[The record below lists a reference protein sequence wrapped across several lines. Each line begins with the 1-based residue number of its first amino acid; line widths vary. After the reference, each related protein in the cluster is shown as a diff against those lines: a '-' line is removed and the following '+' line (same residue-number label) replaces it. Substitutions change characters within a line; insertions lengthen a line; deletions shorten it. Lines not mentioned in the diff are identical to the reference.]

1 MGNIIIKELKTK
13 EDIIS
18 AYPIISQIYSEM
30 SIEDYL
36 AYIDE
41 MVMRSD
47 YKMIGAFLDNKLVGV
62 SGYLILLMIYCGRY
76 IQLSNLVVDQNYRGL
91 KIGTKIIHHI
101 EEIGRELECKKIIL
115 ESYTENKK
123 SHSLYYK
130 EGFHIRGFHF
140 MKSL

>member
-1 MGNIIIKELKTK
+1 MENFIIKELTTK
-13 EDIIS
+13 EEIIS
-18 AYPIISQIYSEM
+18 AYPIINQIYSEM
-30 SIEDYL
+30 TLDQYHL
-36 AYIDE
+36 YIDE
-41 MVMRSD
+41 MVARSD

-62 SGYLILLMIYCGRY
+62 SGYMILLMIYCGRY
-76 IQLSNLVVDQNYRGL
+76 IQLSNLVVDKNYRGL

-101 EEIGRELECKKIIL
+101 ENIGRQLECQKVIL

-123 SHSLYYK
+123 SHSLYFN